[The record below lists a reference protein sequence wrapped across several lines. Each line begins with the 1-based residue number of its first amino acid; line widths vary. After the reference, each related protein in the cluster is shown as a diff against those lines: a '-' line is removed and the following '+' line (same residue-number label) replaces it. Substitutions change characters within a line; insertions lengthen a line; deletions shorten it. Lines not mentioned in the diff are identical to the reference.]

1 MNCKLFHNFLIP
13 IILTACAVS
22 LVFCTTEP
30 AAAPNSEADDQILQI
45 RALPAAQEPSA
56 LPDEESRLIAD
67 LLFAGLQALDAD
79 RLLTP
84 VDDSAHG
91 RFQRVLAYDPDN
103 EIALQGLQDIVLR
116 YVELSE
122 DASRQGQFDE
132 AAGFLDRARF
142 VHKTHPAIVAA
153 AAVLENER
161 ASGDLFFAL
170 DGNELKK
177 QTAAIQQE
185 IAMIARQARDNEA
198 FFLITAPSDDL
209 ARWIFSVM
217 RAAVPD
223 YRLRGNIELAGRSG
237 VRLRLPRTGK

>member
-1 MNCKLFHNFLIP
+1 M
-13 IILTACAVS
+13 ACAVS
-22 LVFCTTEP
+22 LASCITEP
-30 AAAPNSEADDQILQI
+30 ATESDSKADDQILQI
-45 RALPAAQEPSA
+45 RALPAAQDPSA

-84 VDDSAHG
+84 VDESAHG

-103 EIALQGLQDIVLR
+103 EIALQGLQNIVLR

-142 VHKTHPAIVAA
+142 VDENHPAIVTA

-170 DGNELKK
+170 DGNELRK
-177 QTAAIQQE
+177 QNSKRKIPYSPQH
-185 IAMIARQARDNEA
+185 
-198 FFLITAPSDDL
+198 
-209 ARWIFSVM
+209 
-217 RAAVPD
+217 
-223 YRLRGNIELAGRSG
+223 
-237 VRLRLPRTGK
+237 

>member
-1 MNCKLFHNFLIP
+1 M
-13 IILTACAVS
+13 ILMAWAVS
-22 LVFCTTEP
+22 LVSCVMEP
-30 AAAPNSEADDQILQI
+30 ATEFDSKAEDRTLLI
-45 RALPAAQEPSA
+45 RALPTAQDPSA
-56 LPDEESRLIAD
+56 LPDEASRLIAD

-84 VDDSAHG
+84 VDESAHG

-116 YVELSE
+116 YVEMSE
-122 DASRQGQFDE
+122 DASRQGQFEE
-132 AAGFLDRARF
+132 AAVFLDRAR
-142 VHKTHPAIVAA
+142 VVDETHPAIVAA

-170 DGNELKK
+170 DGNELRK
-177 QTAAIQQE
+177 QTAEIQQE

-217 RAAVPD
+217 RASVPG
-223 YRLRGNIELAGRSG
+223 YRLRGNIELASRSG
-237 VRLRLPRTGK
+237 VRLRLPRTEK